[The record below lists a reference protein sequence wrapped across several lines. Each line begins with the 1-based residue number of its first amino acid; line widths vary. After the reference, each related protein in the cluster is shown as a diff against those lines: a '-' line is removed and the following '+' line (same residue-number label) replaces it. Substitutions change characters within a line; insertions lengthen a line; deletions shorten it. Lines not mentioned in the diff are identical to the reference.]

1 MGTKKRNS
9 SIELLKLISI
19 ILIVLSHAAASA
31 PIATK
36 NGGDLVLLNSLKI
49 TITNLGQI
57 GNCIFFVSSVWLL
70 LESYNVKINKA
81 IKMIVESFCT
91 SVFCL
96 AIVLLA
102 GYNIPLKEI
111 VFSFFP
117 LTFGFY
123 WFISCYILIY
133 LIHPYINYVIEK
145 LSQFQLFC
153 IVSSFVLLYSVYV
166 LILGGDYFYYNE
178 LIGFLSLYFIT
189 AYFKKYSNNK
199 LSSKKLCILILL
211 PSLLWIIGSVFL
223 AILAANVASFSNK
236 SLWLNKFINPCFVA
250 IALGLVSFAN
260 KRKFYLASINYL
272 SSLTLIVFMLHNNKL
287 VRTIVEIDFYNKIF
301 LRDGF
306 EFWIPA
312 VLMYFG
318 ISIILSFGLSFIL
331 GKIFN
336 LYLFNR
342 FIEYI
347 ALQLRT
353 FFLKTFYIFK

>member
-1 MGTKKRNS
+1 M
-9 SIELLKLISI
+9 
-19 ILIVLSHAAASA
+19 
-31 PIATK
+31 
-36 NGGDLVLLNSLKI
+36 
-49 TITNLGQI
+49 
-57 GNCIFFVSSVWLL
+57 
-70 LESYNVKINKA
+70 
-81 IKMIVESFCT
+81 
-91 SVFCL
+91 
-96 AIVLLA
+96 
-102 GYNIPLKEI
+102 
-111 VFSFFP
+111 
-117 LTFGFY
+117 
-123 WFISCYILIY
+123 
-133 LIHPYINYVIEK
+133 
-145 LSQFQLFC
+145 
-153 IVSSFVLLYSVYV
+153 
-166 LILGGDYFYYNE
+166 
-178 LIGFLSLYFIT
+178 
-189 AYFKKYSNNK
+189 
-199 LSSKKLCILILL
+199 CILILL

-287 VRTIVEIDFYNKIF
+287 VRTIVEIDLFLKIF

>member
-1 MGTKKRNS
+1 M
-9 SIELLKLISI
+9 
-19 ILIVLSHAAASA
+19 
-31 PIATK
+31 
-36 NGGDLVLLNSLKI
+36 
-49 TITNLGQI
+49 
-57 GNCIFFVSSVWLL
+57 
-70 LESYNVKINKA
+70 
-81 IKMIVESFCT
+81 
-91 SVFCL
+91 
-96 AIVLLA
+96 
-102 GYNIPLKEI
+102 
-111 VFSFFP
+111 
-117 LTFGFY
+117 
-123 WFISCYILIY
+123 
-133 LIHPYINYVIEK
+133 
-145 LSQFQLFC
+145 
-153 IVSSFVLLYSVYV
+153 
-166 LILGGDYFYYNE
+166 
-178 LIGFLSLYFIT
+178 
-189 AYFKKYSNNK
+189 
-199 LSSKKLCILILL
+199 CILILL

-236 SLWLNKFINPCFVA
+236 SLWLNKFIKPCFVA

-353 FFLKTFYIFK
+353 FFLNTFYIFK